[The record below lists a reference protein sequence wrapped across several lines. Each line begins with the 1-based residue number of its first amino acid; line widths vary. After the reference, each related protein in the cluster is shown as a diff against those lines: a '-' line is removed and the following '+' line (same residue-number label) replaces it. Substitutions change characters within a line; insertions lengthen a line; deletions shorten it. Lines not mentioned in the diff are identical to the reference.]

1 MERRTARRIVAGQ
14 ALAQGDSDF
23 RAQVTRLQ
31 EARLDAIYFGG
42 VFREA
47 GHLLRQLRQA
57 GVRAAFLGGDAVLDP
72 EFVAL
77 AGEQAAL
84 GAYLTFAPDPRL
96 LESARPLI
104 RQYESRYGRLG
115 PHVVSTYDAVGVL
128 LSGIEAGKPADPTK
142 EELQKVV
149 RAIRG
154 RPYQGA
160 LGTLR
165 WDKNGDLTPAPYVL
179 YVTKRGGSVQSWFEP
194 VSPTVPSGTA
204 GKG

>member
-1 MERRTARRIVAGQ
+1 
-14 ALAQGDSDF
+14 
-23 RAQVTRLQ
+23 
-31 EARLDAIYFGG
+31 
-42 VFREA
+42 
-47 GHLLRQLRQA
+47 
-57 GVRAAFLGGDAVLDP
+57 LDP

-77 AGEQAAL
+77 AGEQAAV

-96 LESARPLI
+96 VESARPLI
-104 RQYESRYGRLG
+104 RQYESRYGSLE

-128 LSGIEAGKPADPTK
+128 LRGIEVGKPTDPTK

-149 RAIRG
+149 SAIRT

-165 WDKNGDLTPAPYVL
+165 WDKNGDVTPAPYVL
-179 YVTKRGGSVQSWFEP
+179 YVTKRGGSVQGWFEP
-194 VSPTVPSGTA
+194 LPPAAPAGTA